1 MKKNILIIGSGGRE
15 HAIGWKLMQSKNI
28 GQLYFAPGNG
38 GTSALGK
45 NIPIA
50 SDNVEEL
57 LRFAKTA
64 HIDLTIVGPEVPLSL
79 GIVNKFT
86 KENLPI
92 FGPTKEAARL
102 ETSKAWAATFLKRH
116 NLPHPVSEIFDDP
129 ESALAYSKKFNS
141 NVVIKADGL
150 CQGKGVF
157 VCNNMGD
164 AQQAIQ
170 SLIVEKI
177 FGSTGGRIVIQEK
190 LIGKEI
196 SVMVFSDGTRV
207 APIIAA
213 SDYKRLKNN
222 NQGPNTGSMGS
233 LAPSSNASIQQLK
246 TIYQLLGRIVE
257 CMRQE
262 GIIYRGVLYGGMMI
276 ASGKPYILEFNCR
289 FGDPETEAQLPLLTS
304 DLLSIIEACIDG
316 SLSPRLVSFSHQTC
330 VCVILAAPGYPGIYK
345 KNIPI
350 HGLEKLHNQSVIVF
364 HAGTSKE
371 KSKTMTTGGR
381 VLGIT
386 ACDQTKEKARTKVY
400 TLIEKHIRF
409 TGMQYRTDIGL

>member
-1 MKKNILIIGSGGRE
+1 
-15 HAIGWKLMQSKNI
+15 
-28 GQLYFAPGNG
+28 
-38 GTSALGK
+38 
-45 NIPIA
+45 
-50 SDNVEEL
+50 
-57 LRFAKTA
+57 
-64 HIDLTIVGPEVPLSL
+64 
-79 GIVNKFT
+79 
-86 KENLPI
+86 
-92 FGPTKEAARL
+92 
-102 ETSKAWAATFLKRH
+102 
-116 NLPHPVSEIFDDP
+116 
-129 ESALAYSKKFNS
+129 
-141 NVVIKADGL
+141 
-150 CQGKGVF
+150 
-157 VCNNMGD
+157 
-164 AQQAIQ
+164 
-170 SLIVEKI
+170 
-177 FGSTGGRIVIQEK
+177 
-190 LIGKEI
+190 
-196 SVMVFSDGTRV
+196 
-207 APIIAA
+207 
-213 SDYKRLKNN
+213 
-222 NQGPNTGSMGS
+222 
-233 LAPSSNASIQQLK
+233 
-246 TIYQLLGRIVE
+246 
-257 CMRQE
+257 
-262 GIIYRGVLYGGMMI
+262 MI